1 MRSLAA
7 YGKRASG
14 PVRQTG
20 FRPIEISV
28 AAVYDRRIGQRPVF
42 PTMQA
47 LKRVWKV
54 ALGQDLARR
63 GGPVVMI
70 ATCWRF
76 DFVMK
81 LIIGLFALAFL
92 AACETTT
99 ITPTASMKPALAER
113 LAVLNTDEPMPPAEG
128 PEDVAPGP
136 ARDPT
141 RNPGLVPSPLLR
153 YSAASMT
160 P

>member
-1 MRSLAA
+1 MRLEDGNDSNLPD
-7 YGKRASG
+7 GISIFIMKR
-14 PVRQTG
+14 
-20 FRPIEISV
+20 
-28 AAVYDRRIGQRPVF
+28 
-42 PTMQA
+42 
-47 LKRVWKV
+47 
-54 ALGQDLARR
+54 
-63 GGPVVMI
+63 
-70 ATCWRF
+70 
-76 DFVMK
+76 
-81 LIIGLFALAFL
+81 IIGLFALAFL

-99 ITPTASMKPALAER
+99 ITPTASMKPALADR

-136 ARDPT
+136 T

>member
-1 MRSLAA
+1 MKSSREHIGRARLTSSRAGHRAKPCQMRLEDGNDSNLP
-7 YGKRASG
+7 GGISILIMKR
-14 PVRQTG
+14 
-20 FRPIEISV
+20 
-28 AAVYDRRIGQRPVF
+28 
-42 PTMQA
+42 
-47 LKRVWKV
+47 
-54 ALGQDLARR
+54 
-63 GGPVVMI
+63 
-70 ATCWRF
+70 
-76 DFVMK
+76 
-81 LIIGLFALAFL
+81 IIGLFALAFL
-92 AACETTT
+92 TACETTT
-99 ITPTASMKPALAER
+99 ITPTASMKPALADR

>member
-1 MRSLAA
+1 MS
-7 YGKRASG
+7 GK
-14 PVRQTG
+14 
-20 FRPIEISV
+20 
-28 AAVYDRRIGQRPVF
+28 
-42 PTMQA
+42 
-47 LKRVWKV
+47 L

-63 GGPVVMI
+63 GGTVVMI

-76 DFVMK
+76 ESVMK
-81 LIIGLFALAFL
+81 LIIGLFALAFF

>member
-1 MRSLAA
+1 MVATS
-7 YGKRASG
+7 SG
-14 PVRQTG
+14 VS
-20 FRPIEISV
+20 ILI
-28 AAVYDRRIGQRPVF
+28 
-42 PTMQA
+42 
-47 LKRVWKV
+47 
-54 ALGQDLARR
+54 
-63 GGPVVMI
+63 
-70 ATCWRF
+70 
-76 DFVMK
+76 MK
-81 LIIGLFALAFL
+81 LIIGLFALGLL
-92 AACETTT
+92 AACETTAP
-99 ITPTASMKPALAER
+99 ITPTATMKPGLAER

>member
-1 MRSLAA
+1 MRLEDGNDSNLP
-7 YGKRASG
+7 GG
-14 PVRQTG
+14 
-20 FRPIEISV
+20 IS
-28 AAVYDRRIGQRPVF
+28 I
-42 PTMQA
+42 
-47 LKRVWKV
+47 L
-54 ALGQDLARR
+54 
-63 GGPVVMI
+63 I
-70 ATCWRF
+70 
-76 DFVMK
+76 MK
-81 LIIGLFALAFL
+81 LILGLFGLAFL

-113 LAVLNTDEPMPPAEG
+113 LTVLNTDEPMPPAEG